1 MKCLRK
7 FKWVKLPRKEMPE
20 LKGRLGY
27 WLKFAESAAF
37 RKGISTYCG
46 HKNPVEPGMWAGGIV
61 GVKAILGVR
70 SRAKAL
76 QILDHLKALGYLTYT
91 LDSETKLLTCQITDW
106 VMECTG
112 EECMDGAVYATPGYG
127 FLCMPRDITERLAEQ
142 GYKFDVADAW
152 LDLWCHTVF
161 RDYGNAFSFLS
172 PVVQYGKYGS
182 MLTLETLGKRWGW
195 EKTKVWRFFRD
206 YATCFQ
212 LYRLPNSYGCV
223 IYSRFYPTCDE
234 IQMPEEEAVMRIFR
248 EILIRAQNTHI
259 EGTRNEKGNR
269 YTAWKSRRVIK
280 ALEEREQNQY
290 GETAPNQNE
299 SGVSVALSALYN
311 ARVIFSCRNCKHCR
325 NCINACSSN
334 YKREPSFDLEIAYP
348 FAGPNRFFDL
358 DWRKQHGGEVVFS
371 FATG

>member
-7 FKWVKLPRKEMPE
+7 FKWVKLPRKEMPG

-27 WLKFAESAAF
+27 WLKLAESAAF

-70 SRAKAL
+70 SRTKAF

-91 LDSETKLLTCQITDW
+91 LDPETKLLTYQITDW

-127 FLCMPRDITERLAEQ
+127 FLCMPRDITKRLAEQ

-234 IQMPEEEAVMRIFR
+234 IKMPEEETVMRIFR
-248 EILIRAQNTHI
+248 EILIRAKNTHT

-269 YTAWKSRRVIK
+269 YTAWKSRRVIT
-280 ALEEREQNQY
+280 ALEEREQNRY
-290 GETAPNQNE
+290 GETAPIQNE

-325 NCINACSSN
+325 NCINAWVGN
-334 YKREPSFDLEIAYP
+334 YKREPSFDLEIEYP
-348 FAGPNRFFDL
+348 FAGTNRFFDL
-358 DWRKQHGGEVVFS
+358 DWRNQHGGEIVFS

>member
-1 MKCLRK
+1 M
-7 FKWVKLPRKEMPE
+7 
-20 LKGRLGY
+20 
-27 WLKFAESAAF
+27 
-37 RKGISTYCG
+37 
-46 HKNPVEPGMWAGGIV
+46 
-61 GVKAILGVR
+61 KAILGVR
-70 SRAKAL
+70 SRAKAF
-76 QILDHLKALGYLTYT
+76 QILNYLQALGYLTYT
-91 LDSETKLLTCQITDW
+91 LDPETKLLTYQITDW

-234 IQMPEEEAVMRIFR
+234 IKMPEEETVMRIFR
-248 EILIRAQNTHI
+248 EILIRAKNTHT

-269 YTAWKSRRVIK
+269 YTAWKSRRVIT
-280 ALEEREQNQY
+280 ALEEDEQNRY
-290 GETAPNQNE
+290 RETVPIQNE

-325 NCINACSSN
+325 NCIYAWVGS
-334 YKREPSFDLEIAYP
+334 YKRAPSFDLEIEYP
-348 FAGPNRFFDL
+348 FAGTNRFFDL
-358 DWRKQHGGEVVFS
+358 DWRNQHGGEVVFS

>member
-7 FKWVKLPRKEMPE
+7 YKWVKLPRKEMPE

-27 WLKFAESAAF
+27 WLKLAESAAF

-70 SRAKAL
+70 SRAKAF
-76 QILDHLKALGYLTYT
+76 QILDHLKTLGYLTYS
-91 LDSETKLLTCQITDW
+91 LDSETKLLTYQIADW

-182 MLTLETLGKRWGW
+182 MLTLETLDKRWGW

-206 YATCFQ
+206 HATCFQ

-234 IQMPEEEAVMRIFR
+234 IQMPEKEAVMRIFHA
-248 EILIRAQNTHI
+248 ILIRAQNTHT

-290 GETAPNQNE
+290 GETAPIQNK

-311 ARVIFSCRNCKHCR
+311 ARVVFSCRNCKNCW
-325 NCINACSSN
+325 NCINACPGN
-334 YKREPSFDLEIAYP
+334 YKGRPKPKIEKQYTPGDLNAFFELDRRNPYDGEI
-348 FAGPNRFFDL
+348 
-358 DWRKQHGGEVVFS
+358 VFS
-371 FATG
+371 YATG

>member
-7 FKWVKLPRKEMPE
+7 FKWVKLPRKEMPQ

-27 WLKFAESAAF
+27 WLKLAESAAF
-37 RKGISTYCG
+37 RKGIGTYCG

-70 SRAKAL
+70 SRAKAF
-76 QILDHLKALGYLTYT
+76 QILDHLQALGYLTYT
-91 LDSETKLLTCQITDW
+91 LDTETKLLTYQITDW

-127 FLCMPRDITERLAEQ
+127 FLCMPRDITERLAEKK
-142 GYKFDVADAW
+142 YEFDEADAW

-172 PVVQYGKYGS
+172 PVIQYGKYGS

-234 IQMPEEEAVMRIFR
+234 IQMPEEETVMRIFR
-248 EILIRAQNTHI
+248 EILIRAKNTHT

-269 YTAWKSRRVIK
+269 YTAWKSHRVIK

-290 GETAPNQNE
+290 GETAPIQND

-311 ARVIFSCRNCKHCR
+311 ARVVFSCRNCKHCR

-334 YKREPSFDLEIAYP
+334 YKREPSFDLETSYP

-358 DWRKQHGGEVVFS
+358 DWRNQHGGEVVFS

>member
-7 FKWVKLPRKEMPE
+7 YKWVKLPRKEMPE

-27 WLKFAESAAF
+27 WLKLAESAAF

-70 SRAKAL
+70 SRAKAF
-76 QILDHLKALGYLTYT
+76 QILDHLNALGYLTYT
-91 LDSETKLLTCQITDW
+91 LDPETKLLTYQITDW

-234 IQMPEEEAVMRIFR
+234 IQMPEEETVMRIFR
-248 EILIRAQNTHI
+248 EILIRAKNTHT

-269 YTAWKSRRVIK
+269 YTAWKSRRVIT

-290 GETAPNQNE
+290 RETAPIQNE

-325 NCINACSSN
+325 NCINAWVGN
-334 YKREPSFDLEIAYP
+334 YKREPSFDLEIEYP
-348 FAGPNRFFDL
+348 FAGTNRFFDL
-358 DWRKQHGGEVVFS
+358 DWRNQHGGEVVFL

>member
-7 FKWVKLPRKEMPE
+7 YKWVKLPRKEMPE

-27 WLKFAESAAF
+27 WLKLAESAAF
-37 RKGISTYCG
+37 RKGIGTYCG

-70 SRAKAL
+70 SRTKAF

-91 LDSETKLLTCQITDW
+91 LDPETKLLTYQITDW
-106 VMECTG
+106 VMEYTG

-127 FLCMPRDITERLAEQ
+127 FVCMPRDITERLAEMN
-142 GYKFDVADAW
+142 YKFDEADAW

-172 PVVQYGKYGS
+172 PVIQYGKYGS

-195 EKTKVWRFFRD
+195 EKTKVWRFFKNH
-206 YATCFQ
+206 ATCFQ
-212 LYRLPNSYGCV
+212 LYRLPNSYGSV

-234 IQMPEEEAVMRIFR
+234 IQMPEEESVMSIFR
-248 EILIRAQNTHI
+248 KILICAQNTHTA
-259 EGTRNEKGNR
+259 GSVNERGNR

-280 ALEEREQNQY
+280 AMEEQEQNQS
-290 GETAPNQNE
+290 GENAPIQNE
-299 SGVSVALSALYN
+299 SGISVALSALYN
-311 ARVIFSCRNCKHCR
+311 ARVIFSCRNCKNSR
-325 NCINACSSN
+325 NCINAWGSD
-334 YKREPSFDLEIAYP
+334 YKGKLKPKIEKKYAPGDLHT
-348 FAGPNRFFDL
+348 FFDL
-358 DWRKQHGGEVVFS
+358 DRSDQYGGEIVFS